1 MGDEEITY
9 TTVRFHKSSGLQNR
23 GRADEKQGPREAGH
37 RESSVPWRFIV
48 IPLGVLCSILLV
60 TVAVLVTY
68 IFQYS
73 QENHELQKN
82 LNNPS
87 QRNTTMQNNSCLNE
101 TLRNKSTWCDDFKHQ
116 KEPDTL
122 NRKQNR
128 CCGKTKVVLDCVQHT
143 GKRFDGH
150 LFCCGIKCYY
160 FIMDMDHKHWSGC
173 KQTCQD
179 CSLSLLKIDDDD
191 EPKFLQ
197 SQLTTNGYWI
207 GLKYNG
213 SKGEWQWIG
222 DSHPYVSNFNNCPLY
237 VLFYSNLKTVK
248 LLKESGGCAHL
259 SFGGINEDDC
269 GRKHPCICEKRMDKF
284 PGSMYRMKEKTQS
297 AEQTWQ

>member
-37 RESSVPWRFIV
+37 RESSVPWCFIV

-60 TVAVLVTY
+60 TIAVLVTY

-116 KEPDTL
+116 KEPGTL

-128 CCGKTKVVLDCVQHT
+128 CCGKTKVVLECVQHT
-143 GKRFDGH
+143 EKHVEGH

-197 SQLTTNGYWI
+197 SQVTANRYWI
-207 GLKYNG
+207 GLKYSG

-222 DSHPYVSNFNNCPLY
+222 DVPSEL
-237 VLFYSNLKTVK
+237 NLTTVK
-248 LLKESGGCAHL
+248 LLKESGGCAFL
-259 SFGGINEDDC
+259 SFGGIREDDC
-269 GRKHPCICEKRMDKF
+269 GRKYPCICEKRMDKF
-284 PGSMYRMKEKTQS
+284 PGSMYSMKEK
-297 AEQTWQ
+297 

>member
-37 RESSVPWRFIV
+37 RV
-48 IPLGVLCSILLV
+48 
-60 TVAVLVTY
+60 
-68 IFQYS
+68 FQYS

-222 DSHPYVSNFNNCPLY
+222 DVPSKLMQG
-237 VLFYSNLKTVK
+237 KT
-248 LLKESGGCAHL
+248 A
-259 SFGGINEDDC
+259 N
-269 GRKHPCICEKRMDKF
+269 
-284 PGSMYRMKEKTQS
+284 
-297 AEQTWQ
+297 EQTKLKPVGTAQFSTFLQVLG